1 MADSDR
7 QSRTQPGAAKAR
19 DLPWFSQPQLN
30 AAIAAIQSRQLSQ
43 RDLLLWADIRDGV
56 AIPDSFTPL
65 ASSGLMTLDD
75 EALRCQGMAQPAITT

>member
-43 RDLLLWADIRDGV
+43 RDLLLWADVRDGV
-56 AIPDSFTPL
+56 AIPASFTPL